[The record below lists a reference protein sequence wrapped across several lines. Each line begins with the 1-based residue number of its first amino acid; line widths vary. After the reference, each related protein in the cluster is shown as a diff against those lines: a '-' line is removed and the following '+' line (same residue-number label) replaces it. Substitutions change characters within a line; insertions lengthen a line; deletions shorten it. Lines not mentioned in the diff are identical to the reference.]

1 MVILCNYL
9 NVFSRAISKAAY
21 ENSDEID
28 PQDLLDAVKMI
39 TNKSLYDFL
48 EKHHREH
55 EVDSVFPEL
64 KEINGHELGSKTAKT
79 LAALSECMCAELLA
93 LVSGK
98 ISESDSGTSK
108 FDEIIA
114 EDEDMTD
121 CFDNCHLYLDE
132 YNSDSE

>member
-1 MVILCNYL
+1 MG
-9 NVFSRAISKAAY
+9 
-21 ENSDEID
+21 
-28 PQDLLDAVKMI
+28 
-39 TNKSLYDFL
+39 
-48 EKHHREH
+48 REH

-121 CFDNCHLYLDE
+121 CFDNCHLYLDNITQILSRK
-132 YNSDSE
+132 YNNFEHLIWLDRGSEISESHVNM